1 MFTYTKPTVRHI
13 KPDDLNGRSL
23 VKVVYVVLEPQYQ
36 SAISAAV
43 RSINAK
49 HPDIAIEIS
58 GYLIEELRDNGNYE
72 DFKRDVA
79 EANIFIASLIFLE
92 DLADKIVAAVE
103 PIKDNLDVSVVFP
116 SMPQVMRLNKMGSFS
131 LAQIGQSKSV
141 IGSFMKKRKE
151 KSGAGFQDAMLKLL
165 RTLPTVLKFLPIE
178 KAQDARN
185 FMLSFQYWL
194 GGNEENLESFFLML
208 ADKYVFNG
216 KDTKRSDN
224 NETAAF
230 SYAEPI
236 TYLDMGIWHPL
247 APTMYD
253 DAKEYLNWY
262 ASRKDLPEAQRRG
275 DCPTI
280 GLVMQRTHIVTG
292 DDAHYVSMV
301 AEFEAMGARVIS
313 VFAGGLDFSKP
324 VAEYFYEP
332 INKEEAI
339 VDAVVSLTGFALVG
353 GPAKQDHPKAIDALK
368 KLNRP
373 YMVALPLVFQTTEE
387 WLESDLG
394 LHPIQVALQ
403 IALPE
408 LDGAIEPIVMS
419 GRDGATG
426 KSITLQDR
434 VETIAKRALKWANL
448 RSKKQAE
455 KKVAITVFSFPPDKG
470 NVGTAA
476 YLDVFGSIYKVLEGL
491 KEDGYTIGELPEDS
505 KALMLE
511 ILHDAQAQYSSPD
524 LNVAY
529 RMSVEEYERLTPYH
543 TRLHDSWGPA
553 PGNLNTDGQNLLIF
567 GKQFGNVFIGV
578 QPTFGYEGD
587 PMRLLFSRS
596 ASPHHGFA
604 AYYTYLERV
613 FDADAVLHFGTHG
626 SLEFMP
632 GKQMGMSETCFPDS
646 LIGSIPNLYYYA
658 ANNPSEATIAK
669 RRSYAETISYLT
681 PPAENAGLYKGLKA
695 LGELIASYQT
705 LKDGGRGIQIVDSI
719 MDQARICNL
728 DRDVKLPD
736 TSSGELNQDQRDT
749 IVGKIYI
756 KIMEIE
762 SRLLPCGLHTIGK
775 PPTADEAI
783 ATLVNIA
790 SLDRD
795 EDGILSLTRVI
806 ANSVYRDIDEIF
818 KNSDLGVLK
827 DVQLLN
833 DINAASREAVTA
845 MVRAQQDEDGRV
857 SKTSIFG
864 NLFNGLGGKQEPWV
878 EVLYKLGYGNV
889 DGDAIKPLFEF
900 LQFCLKQV
908 VADNELGGLLT
919 ALNGEYLTPGPG
931 GDPIRNPDV
940 LPTGKNIHALDPQS
954 IPTTAAV
961 SAAKVVVDRLIDRQR
976 LENDGA
982 YPETIACVLWG
993 TDNIKTYGESL
1004 AQILWMVGTK
1014 PVADAF
1020 GRVNKLELIPLNEL
1034 GRPRID
1040 VVVNCSGVFRDLFM
1054 NQMALLDQA
1063 VKMAAEADEPLD
1075 MNYVRKHAIAQAAEL
1090 GVSVRQAA
1098 TRVFSN
1104 ASGSY
1109 SSNINLAV
1117 ENGTWENEEELQN
1130 MYLARKGFAFS
1141 SDNPGVMEQKE
1152 DIFRASLKTA
1162 DVTFQN
1168 LDSSEI
1174 SLTDV
1179 SHYYDSDPTK
1189 IVSRL
1194 RDDGKAPTSYMA
1206 DTTTANAQIRTLS
1219 ETVRLDSRTKLLN
1232 PKWYEGMLSH
1242 GYEGVRELS
1251 KRLVNTMGWSAT
1263 ADAVDNWVYED
1274 ANSTFMKDKEMQE
1287 RLLNLNPNSF
1297 RKMVT
1302 TLLEANGRGYW
1313 ETSDENLDR
1322 LRELYQQVE
1331 DRIEG
1336 VES

>member
-1 MFTYTKPTVRHI
+1 MFTYTKPSIRHI
-13 KPDDLNGRSL
+13 QPDDLKGRSL

-36 SAISAAV
+36 SALSAAV
-43 RSINAK
+43 RSINATN
-49 HPDIAIEIS
+49 PNIAIEVS
-58 GYLIEELRDNGNYE
+58 GYLIEELRDNTNYE
-72 DFKRDVA
+72 EFKRDVA
-79 EANIFIASLIFLE
+79 VADVFIASLIFLE
-92 DLADKIVAAVE
+92 DLADKIVEAVA
-103 PIKDNLDVSVVFP
+103 PVKDRLAVSVVFP

-141 IGSFMKKRKE
+141 IGNFMKKRKE

-165 RTLPTVLKFLPIE
+165 RTLPTVLKYLPIE

-194 GGNEENLESFFLML
+194 GGNPENLENFLLML
-208 ADKYVFNG
+208 ADKYVFTG
-216 KDTKRSDN
+216 DN
-224 NETAAF
+224 NKPAGDDTEAF
-230 SYAEPI
+230 EYAEPV
-236 TYLDMGIWHPL
+236 TYPDLGIWHPM
-247 APTMYD
+247 APTMYE
-253 DAKEYLNWY
+253 DAKEYFNWY

-280 GLVMQRTHIVTG
+280 GLVLQRTHIVTG
-292 DDAHYVSMV
+292 DDAHYVAVVS
-301 AEFEAMGARVIS
+301 EFEANGARVIP

-324 VAEYFYEP
+324 VDEYFYEP
-332 INKEEAI
+332 IAKQEAI

-353 GPAKQDHPKAIDALK
+353 GPAKQDHPKAVESLTR
-368 KLNRP
+368 LNRP

-387 WLESDLG
+387 WQDSDLG

-408 LDGAIEPIVMS
+408 LDGAIEPIIMS
-419 GRDGATG
+419 GRDATTG

-434 VETIAKRALKWANL
+434 VETIAARALKWANL
-448 RSKKQAE
+448 RRKAQAE

-491 KEDGYTIGELPEDS
+491 RGDGYTIGDLPVDA
-505 KALMLE
+505 KTLMLE
-511 ILHDAQAQYSSPD
+511 VLHDAEAQYNSPE
-524 LNVAY
+524 LNIAY
-529 RMSVEEYERLTPYH
+529 RMSVAEYEKLTPYQS
-543 TRLHDSWGPA
+543 RLHDSWGPP
-553 PGNLNTDGQNLLIF
+553 PGHLNTDGQNLLIF
-567 GKQFGNVFIGV
+567 GKHFGNVFIGV

-604 AYYTYLERV
+604 AYYTYLEKV
-613 FDADAVLHFGTHG
+613 WGADAVLHFGTHG

-632 GKQMGMSETCFPDS
+632 GKQMGMSDTCYPDS

-681 PPAENAGLYKGLKA
+681 PPAENAGLYKGLKE

-705 LKDGGRGIQIVDSI
+705 LKDGGRGVQIVDTI
-719 MDQARICNL
+719 MDKARICNL
-728 DRDVKLPD
+728 DKDVVLPD
-736 TSSGELNQDQRDT
+736 DGAVALTQEARDN

-762 SRLLPCGLHTIGK
+762 ARLLPCGLHIIGK

-790 SLDRD
+790 SLDR
-795 EDGILSLTRVI
+795 EEEEILSLTRII
-806 ANSVYRDIDEIF
+806 ANSVYRNIDEIF
-818 KNSDLGVLK
+818 RNSDQGILA

-833 DINAASREAVTA
+833 DIQQATRAAVGA
-845 MVRAQQDEDGRV
+845 MVKAQQDEEGRV
-857 SKTSIFG
+857 SKTSMLG
-864 NLFNGLGGKQEPWV
+864 NLFSAFSQKQEPWI
-878 EVLYKLGYGNV
+878 EALHGLGYTNV
-889 DGDAIKPLFEF
+889 DGDSLKPLMEF

-919 ALNGEYLTPGPG
+919 GLNGEFVNPGPG

-954 IPTTAAV
+954 IPTAAAV
-961 SAAKVVVDRLIDRQR
+961 KAAKVVVDRLIARQQA
-976 LENDGA
+976 ENDGA

-1004 AQILWMVGTK
+1004 AQILWMVGAK
-1014 PVADAF
+1014 PVPDSF
-1020 GRVNKLELIPLNEL
+1020 GRVNKLELLSLEEL

-1040 VVVNCSGVFRDLFM
+1040 VVVNCSGVFRDLFI
-1054 NQMALLDQA
+1054 NQMALLDKA
-1063 VKMAAEADEPLD
+1063 VKMAAEADEPLE

-1130 MYLARKGFAFS
+1130 MYLARKGFAFDA
-1141 SDNPGVMEQKE
+1141 DNPGMMSQNEALFK
-1152 DIFRASLKTA
+1152 ASLKTA

-1263 ADAVDNWVYED
+1263 AGAVDNWIYED
-1274 ANSTFMKDKEMQE
+1274 ANATFIKDKEMQE

-1313 ETSDENLDR
+1313 DTSEENLEQ

-1336 VES
+1336 VE